1 MAQAFVHL
9 PVDRVIFSAGAL
21 SELPP
26 AFDELRSGMN
36 PRRVRDPDEIL
47 EILKAA
53 L

>member
-1 MAQAFVHL
+1 MSQSFVHL
-9 PVDRVIFSAGAL
+9 PVDRVMYGAGAL
-21 SELPP
+21 NELPP
-26 AFDELRSGMN
+26 AFDELRPGMN